1 MTMILCAAASALFM
15 AALACAFLPFIAV
28 WDRRLAV
35 LRRRSLYDKSAGQV
49 ESISAGLNLLV
60 AAAFSA
66 DLLAGGFI
74 DRIMAGPWR
83 FLWEALVMASAFA
96 ALCAVIVLFAR
107 RGLRSAFGL
116 LTGFAAT
123 ASSCLICV
131 LMWAFTVGALHASA
145 AGAEDAAKSF
155 ILVLSDVR
163 SMDFL
168 FFVLF
173 SVALAASAAY
183 GLALC
188 WHILLRSRDD
198 FGRDFYTF
206 TLSMRSRQAS
216 YAGLMLIMVAAVQ
229 YSLYPQMDGEWA
241 SALLP
246 GVGGY
251 AEAVLTCGLLC
262 LPAAFALWHSMSRAA
277 LPMQKRSFAFMAML
291 LLAVGVYCALGRI
304 S

>member
-1 MTMILCAAASALFM
+1 MTAILCAAAAALFM

-49 ESISAGLNLLV
+49 ESLSAGLNLLV
-60 AAAFSA
+60 AAALSA

-83 FLWEALVMASAFA
+83 LLWEALVMISAFA
-96 ALCAVIVLFAR
+96 ALCAVIVLFAK

-116 LTGFAAT
+116 LTGLAVAAS
-123 ASSCLICV
+123 ASLICV
-131 LMWAFTVGALHASA
+131 LMWAFTVGALHASST
-145 AGAEDAAKSF
+145 GAEAASQSF
-155 ILVLSDVR
+155 VLVLAGVKSA
-163 SMDFL
+163 DFL
-168 FFVLF
+168 LFVLF

-188 WHILLRSRDD
+188 WHILLRNRDD

-206 TLSMRSRQAS
+206 ALAMRSRQAS
-216 YAGLMLIMVAAVQ
+216 YAGLLLTMAAAVQ

-246 GVGGY
+246 FAGGY
-251 AEAVLTCGLLC
+251 AEAALTCGLLC
-262 LPAAFALWHSMSRAA
+262 LPAAFAFWHSMSRSA
-277 LPMQKRSFAFMAML
+277 LPMQKRSFAFLALL